1 MILGIGKETAI
12 LLYAGLS
19 GVIVF
24 LSYQM
29 LYLFR
34 RLLRHSSIIIGIE
47 DLLYWVAV
55 SAYIFRQM
63 YRTIYGSIRW
73 FFVLGVVLGCLLAWS
88 GKKLSK
94 EIWKKWK
101 KSLEKK
107 RKKR

>member
-24 LSYQM
+24 LSYQV

-34 RLLRHSSIIIGIE
+34 RLLRHSAVIIGIE
-47 DLLYWVAV
+47 DLLYWIAV
-55 SAYIFRQM
+55 SVYLFHQM
-63 YRTIYGSIRW
+63 YKTIYGSIRW
-73 FFVLGVVLGCLLAWS
+73 FFVLGVVSGCLFAWT
-88 GKKLSK
+88 GKKLST
-94 EIWKKWK
+94 EIWRKWR

>member
-12 LLYAGLS
+12 LLYACLS

-34 RLLRHSSIIIGIE
+34 RLIRHSVFLIGIE
-47 DLLYWVAV
+47 DLLYWMAV
-55 SAYIFRQM
+55 SVYIFRQM
-63 YRTIYGSIRW
+63 YRTIYGSVRW

-94 EIWKKWK
+94 EIWKKCQ
-101 KSLEKK
+101 KSLEK
-107 RKKR
+107 RKKKR